1 MATNSKIKKV
11 LPTFNSQE
19 EEKYQ
24 DFNDFEFW
32 SESGYVK
39 IDKLTVGDFAADLKK
54 VNKSMPD
61 ITAQGMRYIENE
73 LRYYYDKF
81 RRTKMTKKTYEL
93 KYDRR
98 AGGFFF
104 KIIDKNGVRYEHDTT
119 KESETELKKQGYV
132 KVLDETT
139 RTILES
145 ANGDKDVLYK
155 LLKIFC

>member
-1 MATNSKIKKV
+1 
-11 LPTFNSQE
+11 
-19 EEKYQ
+19 
-24 DFNDFEFW
+24 
-32 SESGYVK
+32 
-39 IDKLTVGDFAADLKK
+39 
-54 VNKSMPD
+54 
-61 ITAQGMRYIENE
+61 
-73 LRYYYDKF
+73 
-81 RRTKMTKKTYEL
+81 MTKKTYEL

-119 KESETELKKQGYV
+119 NESETELKRQGYV
-132 KVLDETT
+132 KVLDGTT